1 VKLGEDTNEQID
13 EALTGLSTTNP
24 ALSKVLD
31 YCKPLLHAIVRIILI
46 VLPLYEAAFK
56 TIATFYRLAPRYVLP
71 SGTSSKRSFRPRR
84 LIVRITSQ
92 NMYAGT

>member
-1 VKLGEDTNEQID
+1 MKLGEDTNEQID

-71 SGTSSKRSFRPRR
+71 SGR
-84 LIVRITSQ
+84 Q
-92 NMYAGT
+92 NAASALDV